1 MNQRKRILKG
11 HSNFKYIVENGG
23 YFVDKTLLI
32 KDFYYDADHVLLM
45 PRPRR
50 FGKTLNLSMIEH
62 FFDIQE
68 KENNNLFSEFL
79 IDKETDFCK
88 QHQNQY
94 PVINISLKKARG
106 ENWERCYAHIEDLIT
121 NLYRHH
127 DYLLESN
134 QLKSY
139 EKKEVEKFILKK
151 FNQTECESSLK
162 KLSKYLHI
170 HFGKKSIILVDE
182 YDTPVIG
189 GYKNGYYKSIIGFL
203 KVFMGDT
210 FKENDYLQKGLIT
223 GIMRI
228 ARESIFSEMNN
239 VGVYTI
245 LDPFYT
251 GKFGFTESE
260 TQEILSYFNL
270 KDKLEE
276 VKQWY
281 DGYKF
286 GTTTHVYN
294 PWSIVNYID
303 RNKQGFKAYW
313 INTGTDALIKE
324 RITEPD
330 LNNTYN
336 TLEKLIAGESVE
348 KRLDENFVF
357 PDFKT
362 DRELLWTLLT
372 FSGYLTIVEEVSRK
386 QYLLRLPNYEI
397 KTVFQDIVISWLR
410 QNLKVRRESLIE
422 TTEHLLNNRLKDF
435 ERGFQKIIGDTFSF
449 FDTAG
454 EPEKVYQAYVLGLL
468 AVIGDDYIIRSNR
481 ESGEG
486 RYDIMIMPH
495 NKSQKA
501 IIMELKQIQRNK
513 KESDG
518 NFHKRIN
525 QTLKEAAQQIA
536 RNQYHKELLAH
547 QIPKEQIVEVS
558 VVFGGKV
565 PYVLPLVLE

>member
-1 MNQRKRILKG
+1 MSSRKRILKG

-79 IDKETDFCK
+79 INKETDFC
-88 QHQNQY
+88 QEHQNQY
-94 PVINISLKKARG
+94 PVINISLKSARG
-106 ENWERCYAHIEDLIT
+106 ENWDICFQHIQ
-121 NLYRHH
+121 NVMFRAYGKHQ
-127 DYLLESN
+127 YLLQSDKLE
-134 QLKSY
+134 SY
-139 EKKEVEKFILKK
+139 EKDLFRNILLQKGTLV
-151 FNQTECESSLK
+151 NYQWSLRN
-162 KLSKYLHI
+162 LSEYLYRY
-170 HFGKKSIILVDE
+170 FGKKAIILVDE

-189 GYKNGYYKSIIGFL
+189 GYKKGYYKDIIGFL
-203 KVFMGDT
+203 QVFLGEA
-210 FKENDYLQKGLIT
+210 FKENDYLEKGLIT

-239 VGVYTI
+239 VGVHSITSHSFA
-245 LDPFYT
+245 D
-251 GKFGFTESE
+251 KFGFTEAE
-260 TQEILSYFNL
+260 TKKFLAYFDIKN
-270 KDKLEE
+270 KFEE
-276 VKQWY
+276 VKHWY

-294 PWSIVNYID
+294 PWSIVNYVY
-303 RNKQGFKAYW
+303 RHREGFKAYW

-372 FSGYLTIVEEVSRK
+372 FSGYLTIVTEVSRK

-422 TTEHLLNNRLKDF
+422 TTEHLLNNRLKAF
-435 ERGFQKIIGDTFSF
+435 ERGFQKIIGDTFSY

-513 KESDG
+513 KESDK

-525 QTLKEAAQQIA
+525 QTLKEAAEQIA

-565 PYVLPLVLE
+565 PYVLPLVLK

>member
-1 MNQRKRILKG
+1 MVKAYR
-11 HSNFKYIVENGG
+11 
-23 YFVDKTLLI
+23 
-32 KDFYYDADHVLLM
+32 
-45 PRPRR
+45 
-50 FGKTLNLSMIEH
+50 EH
-62 FFDIQE
+62 Q
-68 KENNNLFSEFL
+68 
-79 IDKETDFCK
+79 
-88 QHQNQY
+88 
-94 PVINISLKKARG
+94 
-106 ENWERCYAHIEDLIT
+106 
-121 NLYRHH
+121 
-127 DYLLESN
+127 YLLQSDKL
-134 QLKSY
+134 QDY
-139 EKKEVEKFILKK
+139 EKKLFKDILLQKGTLV
-151 FNQTECESSLK
+151 NYQWSLHN
-162 KLSKYLHI
+162 LSEYLYA

-189 GYKNGYYKSIIGFL
+189 GYKKGYYKDIIGFL
-203 KVFMGDT
+203 QVFLGEA

-260 TQEILSYFNL
+260 TQEFLTYFGLN
-270 KDKLEE
+270 DKFEE
-276 VKQWY
+276 IKQWY

-324 RITEPD
+324 RLTEPD

-336 TLEKLIAGESVE
+336 TLQKLIAGESVE

-357 PDFKT
+357 PDFQT

-372 FSGYLTIVEEVSRK
+372 FSGYLTIVEEVSWK

-397 KTVFQDIVISWLR
+397 KTVFKDIVINWLR
-410 QNLKVRRESLIE
+410 QNMKVRWKSLIE
-422 TTEHLLNNRLKDF
+422 TTEHLLNNRLKEF
-435 ERGFQKIIGDTFSF
+435 EKGFQKIIGDTFSY

-454 EPEKVYQAYVLGLL
+454 EAEKVYQAYVLGLL

-486 RYDIMIMPH
+486 RYDILIMPH

-501 IIMELKQIQRNK
+501 IIMELKQVQRKK
-513 KESDG
+513 KEADKD
-518 NFHKRIN
+518 FHKRIN
-525 QTLKEAAQQIA
+525 QTLKAAALQISQ
-536 RNQYHKELLAH
+536 NQYHKELLAH
-547 QIPKEQIVEVS
+547 HILRENIVEVPI
-558 VVFGGKV
+558 VFGGKI
-565 PYVLPLVLE
+565 PYVLELEVK